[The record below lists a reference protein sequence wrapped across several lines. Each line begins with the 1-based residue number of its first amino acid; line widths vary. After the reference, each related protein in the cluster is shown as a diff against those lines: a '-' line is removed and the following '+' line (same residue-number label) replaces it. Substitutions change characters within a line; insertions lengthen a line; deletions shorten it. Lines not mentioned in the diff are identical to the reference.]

1 MTAAPAG
8 QSKAAESND
17 PFLVEEE
24 AASVSKSKK
33 APAKVAAPAAVPEE
47 PKPEDIDPDVD
58 GASDE
63 PEAKP
68 EAQEPEAKPE
78 PRKRAKKFE
87 DPLAGTI
94 DTNHLPVSVVE
105 GQVQAEIRS
114 HAGNV
119 ILSLSL
125 AGWVGAEPLI
135 ILAKDAGEIEAVLD
149 KLRKELQA
157 KK

>member
-24 AASVSKSKK
+24 AAAITKSKK
-33 APAKVAAPAAVPEE
+33 APAKVAAPAVVPEE
-47 PKPEDIDPDVD
+47 QKPEDSNPDVD
-58 GASDE
+58 AAS
-63 PEAKP
+63 

-94 DTNHLPVSVVE
+94 DTNHLPVTVVE

-119 ILSLSL
+119 ILTLSL
-125 AGWVGAEPLI
+125 AGWVGAEPLVL
-135 ILAKDAGEIEAVLD
+135 LAKDAGEIEVVLD
-149 KLRKELQA
+149 KLRKELQD

>member
-47 PKPEDIDPDVD
+47 PKPEDIDPDED
-58 GASDE
+58 GAHYSAGTIDIE
-63 PEAKP
+63 Y
-68 EAQEPEAKPE
+68 
-78 PRKRAKKFE
+78 RKRAKKFE

>member
-47 PKPEDIDPDVD
+47 PKPEDIDPDPAV
-58 GASDE
+58 A
-63 PEAKP
+63 PEEQ

-87 DPLAGTI
+87 DPLAGAI
-94 DTNHLPVSVVE
+94 DTNHLPVTVVE

>member
-47 PKPEDIDPDVD
+47 PKPEDNDPDVD
-58 GASDE
+58 GTSAE
-63 PEAKP
+63 P
-68 EAQEPEAKPE
+68 EAQEPE
-78 PRKRAKKFE
+78 AKKFE

>member
-8 QSKAAESND
+8 QAKAAESND

-24 AASVSKSKK
+24 VASVSKSKK

-63 PEAKP
+63 P

-125 AGWVGAEPLI
+125 AGWVGAEPLVL
-135 ILAKDAGEIEAVLD
+135 LAKDAGEIEAVLD

>member
-33 APAKVAAPAAVPEE
+33 APAKVVAPAAVPEE
-47 PKPEDIDPDVD
+47 PKPEDNDPDPAV
-58 GASDE
+58 A
-63 PEAKP
+63 PEEP
-68 EAQEPEAKPE
+68 EAQEPE

-94 DTNHLPVSVVE
+94 DTNHLPVSVVK